1 MVVLA
6 ARWGVF
12 GFYLAIYLMLLGCAG
27 ALACAIGSL
36 SSLISGRV
44 GRLNRLMLVLSAIAL
59 MSAAGLRSL
68 VEVGYPLLGWLS
80 ALALTSLALLR
91 EKRRRGAKLLPP
103 GKNAG

>member
-1 MVVLA
+1 
-6 ARWGVF
+6 
-12 GFYLAIYLMLLGCAG
+12 MLLGCAG
-27 ALACAIGSL
+27 SLACAIGSL

>member
-1 MVVLA
+1 
-6 ARWGVF
+6 
-12 GFYLAIYLMLLGCAG
+12 MLLGCAG
-27 ALACAIGSL
+27 SLACAIGSL

-91 EKRRRGAKLLPP
+91 ETPAGGQSRCRPERTQVKFCKYGC
-103 GKNAG
+103 KNMSQAL

>member
-1 MVVLA
+1 
-6 ARWGVF
+6 
-12 GFYLAIYLMLLGCAG
+12 
-27 ALACAIGSL
+27 
-36 SSLISGRV
+36 
-44 GRLNRLMLVLSAIAL
+44 